1 MAKNITDLKKELN
14 SLQYEIELMQK
25 IDCSKEDNKKYREL
39 SKQGLPLPEGV
50 YAYKTETGED
60 MYQYY
65 TIHIATEL
73 SKEERIEYIMLKQ
86 FQNIK
91 TIKNCVLFF
100 TILTAISLIVGF
112 LQDYKY

>member
-1 MAKNITDLKKELN
+1 MAKNVTDLKKELT
-14 SLQYEIELMQK
+14 SLQYKVQLIQK

-50 YAYKTETGED
+50 YAYKTDMGED

-65 TIHIATEL
+65 TIYIPTEL

-86 FQNIK
+86 VQTIE

-100 TILTAISLIVGF
+100 TALTVISLIVAFFAG
-112 LQDYKY
+112 L